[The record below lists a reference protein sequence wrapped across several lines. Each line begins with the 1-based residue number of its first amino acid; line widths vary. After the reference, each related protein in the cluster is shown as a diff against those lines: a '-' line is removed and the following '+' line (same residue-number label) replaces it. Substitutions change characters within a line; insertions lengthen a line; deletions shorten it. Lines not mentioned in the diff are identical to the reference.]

1 MKKLLIASLCITTFA
16 LTACDKKNANEIT
29 SNTSE
34 STNTAAMT
42 SLSNNVLPDIKA
54 DLVQLETLSNTK
66 AQEALSFQTE
76 VSQAA
81 QSGDPKALEAVVTK
95 MDKYMD
101 EFNDELDALK
111 LKSTEAANLREKM
124 KDSNELG
131 LELAEEGIKKTPNM
145 EKINELQKKGV
156 DLQQSILKD
165 MQDLQS
171 KVNTAS

>member
-1 MKKLLIASLCITTFA
+1 MKKLLIASLFMTTFA
-16 LTACDKKNANEIT
+16 LTACDKKNANENT
-29 SNTSE
+29 ENVSESANTS
-34 STNTAAMT
+34 TMT

-54 DLVQLETLSNTK
+54 DLAQLETLSNTK

-76 VSQAA
+76 VSKAA

-95 MDKYMD
+95 MDQYMD
-101 EFNDELDALK
+101 QFNDELDALK

-131 LELAEEGIKKTPNM
+131 LELAEEGIKKSPNM

-156 DLQQSILKD
+156 DLQQTILKD
-165 MQDLQS
+165 MQDLQT
-171 KVNTAS
+171 KVNTAA